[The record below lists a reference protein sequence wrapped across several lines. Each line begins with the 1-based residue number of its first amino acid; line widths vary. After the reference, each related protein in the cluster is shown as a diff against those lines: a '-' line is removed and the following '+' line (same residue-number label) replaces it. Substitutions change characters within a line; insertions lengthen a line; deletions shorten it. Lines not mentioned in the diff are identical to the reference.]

1 MEPRKHPFVVL
12 RHTQYRLLFAG
23 TTLAMLAFGMMQ
35 VAQGVVAFEL
45 TGKNSAVGF
54 VFLGQGISM
63 LLLSPVGGTLS
74 DRISK
79 KKLLTSAQFVIGAMF
94 ALIATGLITILILA
108 GASLIL
114 GCMYSI
120 MGPTRQA
127 WVGDLLHGEDLARG
141 VALQQLMMNSTRIVG
156 PLLAGLLVAIDGIG
170 TAGTYF
176 AMAALFAGVVMVLMR
191 MAPAPPRLRE
201 TPSSVTADLSDGFRY
216 IWAEREVRMLALV
229 FVGIVLS
236 GFSYQAIMPGYLEN
250 ALDHP
255 ASHLGILY
263 GAIAAG
269 GIVVTLVLAARPP
282 SRPSAAM
289 LLFGAALAVCIGG
302 LAIAPGFAAALGA
315 GAAVGAASSGFQML
329 NNVSLMQRSDPKY
342 FGRVM
347 AVTMMAFGVNSIVAY
362 PVGMIADVI
371 GERATLAG
379 LAAVCFTVAGAGLA
393 ALRAGLVKQE
403 PSPVVRR
410 GPAGGTVV
418 AVASPASAPHHEH
431 RNGHPAAPALAPV
444 HAHHALLERDG
455 DALPAVEAE
464 REG

>member
-1 MEPRKHPFVVL
+1 MEPGKHPFVVL
-12 RHTQYRLLFAG
+12 RHSQYRLLFAG

-63 LLLSPVGGTLS
+63 LVLSPLGGTLS
-74 DRISK
+74 DRVSK
-79 KKLLTSAQFVIGAMF
+79 KRLLTSAQFVIGAMF
-94 ALIATGLITILILA
+94 ALIAVLITTGLITILILA
-108 GASLIL
+108 AASLIL
-114 GCMYSI
+114 GCMYSV

-127 WVGDLLHGEDLARG
+127 WVGDLLQGDDLARG

-156 PLLAGLLVAIDGIG
+156 PLLAGLLIATGGIG

-176 AMAALFAGVVMVLMR
+176 TMAALFAAVVIVLMQ
-191 MAPAPPRLRE
+191 MAPSPPRPRA
-201 TPSSVTADLSDGFRY
+201 THSSVAADLSEGFRY
-216 IWAEREVRMLALV
+216 IWTEREVRMLALV

-263 GAIAAG
+263 GAMAAG
-269 GIVVTLVLAARPP
+269 GIVVTLILAARPP

-289 LLFGAALAVCIGG
+289 LLFGAALAACIGA
-302 LAIAPGFAAALGA
+302 LAIAPGFAIALGS

-347 AVTMMAFGVNSIVAY
+347 AVTMMAFGVNSIVSY
-362 PVGMIADVI
+362 PVGLVADAA

-379 LAAVCFTVAGAGLA
+379 LAMVCGSVVLVGAL
-393 ALRAGLVKQE
+393 ALRAQG
-403 PSPVVRR
+403 R
-410 GPAGGTVV
+410 
-418 AVASPASAPHHEH
+418 
-431 RNGHPAAPALAPV
+431 APAQTISELSTP
-444 HAHHALLERDG
+444 
-455 DALPAVEAE
+455 PA
-464 REG
+464 

>member
-94 ALIATGLITILILA
+94 ALIAILIATGLITILILA

-156 PLLAGLLVAIDGIG
+156 PLLAGLLVAVDGIG

-347 AVTMMAFGVNSIVAY
+347 AVTMMAFGVNSIVSY
-362 PVGMIADVI
+362 PVGLLADAA
-371 GERATLAG
+371 GERAALGG
-379 LAAVCFTVAGAGLA
+379 LAVACASVVLLGALA
-393 ALRAGLVKQE
+393 ALR
-403 PSPVVRR
+403 SR
-410 GPAGGTVV
+410 G
-418 AVASPASAPHHEH
+418 
-431 RNGHPAAPALAPV
+431 RAPARAVSGLSTP
-444 HAHHALLERDG
+444 
-455 DALPAVEAE
+455 PA
-464 REG
+464 

>member
-1 MEPRKHPFVVL
+1 LEPRKHPFVVL

-94 ALIATGLITILILA
+94 ALIAILIATGLITILILA

-347 AVTMMAFGVNSIVAY
+347 AVTMMAFGVNSIVSY
-362 PVGMIADVI
+362 PVGLLADAA
-371 GERATLAG
+371 GERAALGG
-379 LAAVCFTVAGAGLA
+379 LAVACASVVLLGALA
-393 ALRAGLVKQE
+393 ALR
-403 PSPVVRR
+403 SR
-410 GPAGGTVV
+410 G
-418 AVASPASAPHHEH
+418 
-431 RNGHPAAPALAPV
+431 RAPARAVSGLSTP
-444 HAHHALLERDG
+444 
-455 DALPAVEAE
+455 PA
-464 REG
+464 

>member
-94 ALIATGLITILILA
+94 ALIAILIATGLITILILA

-114 GCMYSI
+114 GCIYSI

-127 WVGDLLHGEDLARG
+127 WVGDLLHSEDLARG

-347 AVTMMAFGVNSIVAY
+347 AVTMMAFGVNSIVSY
-362 PVGMIADVI
+362 PVGLLADAA
-371 GERATLAG
+371 GERAALGG
-379 LAAVCFTVAGAGLA
+379 LAVACASVVLLGALA
-393 ALRAGLVKQE
+393 ALR
-403 PSPVVRR
+403 SR
-410 GPAGGTVV
+410 G
-418 AVASPASAPHHEH
+418 
-431 RNGHPAAPALAPV
+431 RAPARAVSGLSTP
-444 HAHHALLERDG
+444 
-455 DALPAVEAE
+455 PA
-464 REG
+464 

>member
-1 MEPRKHPFVVL
+1 MEPRQHPFVVL

-63 LLLSPVGGTLS
+63 LVLSPVGGTLS

-94 ALIATGLITILILA
+94 ALIAVLIATDLITILILA

-127 WVGDLLHGEDLARG
+127 WVGDLLHGDDLARG

-156 PLLAGLLVAIDGIG
+156 PLLAGLLVATEGIG

-176 AMAALFAGVVMVLMR
+176 AMAALFAGVVIVLMQ
-191 MAPAPPRLRE
+191 MAPSPPRPRE
-201 TPSSVTADLSDGFRY
+201 THSSVTADLSEGFRY
-216 IWAEREVRMLALV
+216 IWAERDVRMLALV

-250 ALDHP
+250 SLGHP

-263 GAIAAG
+263 GAMAAG
-269 GIVVTLVLAARPP
+269 GIIVTLVLAARPP

-289 LLFGAALAVCIGG
+289 LLFGAALATCIGG
-302 LAIAPGFAAALGA
+302 LAIAPGFAAALGV
-315 GAAVGAASSGFQML
+315 GALVGAASSGFQML
-329 NNVSLMQRSDPKY
+329 NNVSLMQRSDSKY

-347 AVTMMAFGVNSIVAY
+347 AVTMMAFGVNSIVSY
-362 PVGMIADVI
+362 PVGLIADAA
-371 GERATLAG
+371 GERATLGG
-379 LAAVCFTVAGAGLA
+379 LAVACGSVVMLGGLA
-393 ALRAGLVKQE
+393 LRSQG
-403 PSPVVRR
+403 R
-410 GPAGGTVV
+410 
-418 AVASPASAPHHEH
+418 
-431 RNGHPAAPALAPV
+431 APARTVSELSTP
-444 HAHHALLERDG
+444 
-455 DALPAVEAE
+455 PA
-464 REG
+464 

>member
-1 MEPRKHPFVVL
+1 MCMPGSLPANSEGEYAGPRSRMPNRLVAACGRMGKRAGGAGDLESRQHPFVVL
-12 RHTQYRLLFAG
+12 HHSQYRLLFAG

-63 LLLSPVGGTLS
+63 LILSPVGGTLS

-94 ALIATGLITILILA
+94 ALIAILIATDLITILILA
-108 GASLIL
+108 GASLVL
-114 GCMYSI
+114 GSMYSM

-127 WVGDLLHGEDLARG
+127 WVGDLLHGDDLARG
-141 VALQQLMMNSTRIVG
+141 VALQQLMMNTTRIIG
-156 PLLAGLLVAIDGIG
+156 PLLAGLLIATRGIG

-176 AMAALFAGVVMVLMR
+176 AMAALFAGVVVVLLQ
-191 MAPAPPRLRE
+191 MAPSPPRPRE
-201 TPSSVTADLSDGFRY
+201 HQTSVRTDLSEGFRY
-216 IWAEREVRMLALV
+216 IWNDRDVRMLALV

-250 ALDHP
+250 ALGHP

-263 GAIAAG
+263 GAMAVG

-282 SRPSAAM
+282 SRPSMIM
-289 LLFGAALAVCIGG
+289 LAFGAALALCLGG
-302 LAIAPGFAAALGA
+302 LAVAPDFGSALAVGVL
-315 GAAVGAASSGFQML
+315 VGAASSGFQML
-329 NNVSLMQRSDPKY
+329 NNVSLMQRSEPAY

-347 AVTMMAFGVNSIVAY
+347 AVTMMAFGVNSIVSY
-362 PVGMIADVI
+362 PVGLIADAA

-379 LAAVCFTVAGAGLA
+379 LACACGSVVLLGVL
-393 ALRAGLVKQE
+393 ALRSGRSGVAHPPTARETELS
-403 PSPVVRR
+403 SPQ
-410 GPAGGTVV
+410 A
-418 AVASPASAPHHEH
+418 
-431 RNGHPAAPALAPV
+431 
-444 HAHHALLERDG
+444 
-455 DALPAVEAE
+455 
-464 REG
+464 

>member
-94 ALIATGLITILILA
+94 ALIAILIATGLITILILA

-347 AVTMMAFGVNSIVAY
+347 AVTMMAFGVNSIVSY
-362 PVGMIADVI
+362 PVGLLADAA
-371 GERATLAG
+371 GERAALGG
-379 LAAVCFTVAGAGLA
+379 LAVACASVVLLGALA
-393 ALRAGLVKQE
+393 ALR
-403 PSPVVRR
+403 SR
-410 GPAGGTVV
+410 G
-418 AVASPASAPHHEH
+418 
-431 RNGHPAAPALAPV
+431 RAPARAVSGLSTP
-444 HAHHALLERDG
+444 
-455 DALPAVEAE
+455 PA
-464 REG
+464 